1 MLFHNDFDSYL
12 MNRELHP
19 KESGNKEWESIV
31 IEERELAIA
40 FPKEKK
46 YKVLLI
52 EPHPDD
58 VVLSMG
64 ASLLQLIED
73 AMNVLCLCIFSRG
86 GQEESIRKQES
97 YYIWKE
103 QLGSR
108 ILFGELTDY
117 AYRKAESTSELVT
130 FRQCTELLEKVI
142 SVEEPDFLIGPMG
155 MGEHIDHSLVNQA
168 LFEIGKKE
176 KKKILFYEDF
186 PYSTRDKYYYMKAV
200 NKGKKKWNLNPLYNP
215 VKKYV
220 ENKTKLCMAYQS
232 QIQST
237 WDEMLEVFV
246 HYGKAI
252 GYEGSYVN
260 RPLNSYELYE
270 RFWFKLEEETD
281 SRILFP
287 NGIQGKER

>member
-1 MLFHNDFDSYL
+1 MLFHNNFDSYL
-12 MNRELHP
+12 MNKNLHF
-19 KESGNKEWESIV
+19 KESDHKDRESIV
-31 IEERELAIA
+31 IEDRELTIA

-46 YKVLLI
+46 YNVLLI

-73 AMNVLCLCIFSRG
+73 AMDVMCLCIFTKG
-86 GQEESIRKQES
+86 GQEESIRKEES

-108 ILFGELTDY
+108 IIFGELTDY
-117 AYRKAESTSELVT
+117 AYRKAERTSELAT
-130 FRQCTELLEKVI
+130 FRRCTDLIQKVI
-142 SVEEPDFLIGPMG
+142 SEEKPDFLIGPMG
-155 MGEHIDHSLVNQA
+155 IGEHIDHSLVNQA

-200 NKGKKKWNLNPLYNP
+200 NKGKKKWNLNPIYNP
-215 VKKYV
+215 VKKHV

-232 QIQST
+232 QFQSA
-237 WDEMLEVFV
+237 WDEMLEMFI

-252 GYEGSYVN
+252 GYEGSYMN

-270 RFWFKLEEETD
+270 RFWFKQEDDKD
-281 SRILFP
+281 STILFP
-287 NGIQGKER
+287 NGI